1 MTSLQKTITTGM
13 GIMQLY
19 EEVTGRLLFTVNTFI
34 QEALNQIPFEGSW
47 TPAQVIVHIT
57 KSNLSITQVLSLK
70 GKPANRLPDQQVDGL
85 KNIFLNFD
93 TKLKSPEF
101 IIPEPGIYERKNLI
115 GSLKNSISQ
124 LQQVQENADLTEEI
138 KHPIF
143 GNITKL

>member
-57 KSNLSITQVLSLK
+57 KPTYLLRRYYL
-70 GKPANRLPDQQVDGL
+70 
-85 KNIFLNFD
+85 
-93 TKLKSPEF
+93 
-101 IIPEPGIYERKNLI
+101 
-115 GSLKNSISQ
+115 
-124 LQQVQENADLTEEI
+124 
-138 KHPIF
+138 
-143 GNITKL
+143 